1 MARPTAHDLVRLAR
15 HAGYQVLS
23 IEQLRPNRWLLM
35 LIEPPDRQVILFVQV
50 RPLVSSGDV
59 QDFAQLAGAPA
70 QRRGIL
76 LAYQGTFTPDA
87 RRRHCQSAAVFPLSL
102 LLIVQRFCYY
112 FAINPNFGKPYAC
125 I

>member
-15 HAGYQVLS
+15 HAGYQVQS

-35 LIEPPDRQVILFVQV
+35 LTEPPDRQVVLFVQV
-50 RPLVSSGDV
+50 RLLVSSGDI

-87 RRRHCQSAAVFPLSL
+87 PRTAVELSDAHL
-102 LLIVQRFCYY
+102 HFCTTLPSV
-112 FAINPNFGKPYAC
+112 ARVAEGQAPEK
-125 I
+125 